1 MNRHGETGRDIP
13 ALSRPVPGFSTLYYL
28 VLNDLANEPRLRSK
42 FHSESELERIRWPVN
57 NSDGYAHISEYF
69 SP

>member
-42 FHSESELERIRWPVN
+42 FHSESELERIR
-57 NSDGYAHISEYF
+57 
-69 SP
+69 